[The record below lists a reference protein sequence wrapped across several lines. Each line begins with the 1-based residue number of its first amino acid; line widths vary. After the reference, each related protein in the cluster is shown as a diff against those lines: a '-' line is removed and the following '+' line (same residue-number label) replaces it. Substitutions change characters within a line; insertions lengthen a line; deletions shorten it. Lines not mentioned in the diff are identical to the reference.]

1 MKECLSLPV
10 AVCVQ
15 SLSTTVLLGELLDCG
30 AHSTAELVACLRTK
44 DAHELD
50 FWGFVTTM
58 TVSGK
63 ITNLL
68 PVIDGEGQIVG
79 MVSLGDLAVSAS
91 SDSPLAAVSR
101 AAPNV

>member
-1 MKECLSLPV
+1 MSTLPV
-10 AVCVQ
+10 VCCVQ

-68 PVIDGEGQIVG
+68 PVIDGEFVPRHPAESFKMGEGTYHFVLLLIF
-79 MVSLGDLAVSAS
+79 
-91 SDSPLAAVSR
+91 P
-101 AAPNV
+101 